1 MSMKEDDFADWYL
14 DIVEK
19 ANLSDKRYPIKGM
32 NVWTPYGWKIMRQI
46 DTYIRQEFD
55 ATRTSSPRRRTTSRA
70 STPRSTGSPTPGS
83 TSSTSGLSSGPPP
96 RPRCTPCSRCGSGP
110 TRTCP

>member
-32 NVWTPYGWKIMRQI
+32 NVWTPYGWK
-46 DTYIRQEFD
+46 TPPTT
-55 ATRTSSPRRRTTSRA
+55 TRSASR
-70 STPRSTGSPTPGS
+70 
-83 TSSTSGLSSGPPP
+83 
-96 RPRCTPCSRCGSGP
+96 
-110 TRTCP
+110 